1 MSSVLKKIALALL
14 LLNPLV
20 LSAGAKTPVAP
31 DCAKEATKAEQF
43 YLNGKTQ
50 LALYS
55 FDKCFKNNQ
64 KDKEAFLFFIKIL
77 PENSPSPYYEDL
89 LKTADTAL
97 KETSDNYIAYL
108 ALCKYYRNKKQIN
121 KALSNCKKALM
132 LEPIAYPVY
141 RELGL
146 TYKKTKNSEKAM
158 EYFKQ
163 AVELSS
169 NNYKVRFLLA
179 EEYLKANKNNL
190 ALKNYL
196 KAFRLLPPSE
206 KDTLFASTISKRV
219 KIAKDKL
226 AKKNK
231 FKQKK
236 TKTAKRIKVKKCI
249 DKANAYSDSDRLEE
263 ASAQISTCLKMDSFN
278 SKARMFSADILMRL
292 GKYENSIEAYKTTA
306 KTKETPR
313 EIRAFCQIKIGDI
326 YSKMKNNKLAIF
338 HYQKSLEINNV
349 DINALLKIAKCHEK
363 DSNHK
368 KALYYYERIIKVEPG
383 NTPINLKI
391 KELKVKTM
399 SNKDILAEM
408 KLRLFIDKKTETLS
422 KDIKDLFHLTRQAEN
437 RYAVDYLKDKN
448 VILTGNI
455 VNTRN
460 KAGKFKLLL
469 NARGFK
475 SYRWLMTREAIRFFE
490 KKEINLKTVFVLRD
504 KKGAIIFDKK
514 GNLTNEGLVAYW
526 EALEGEKSWL
536 MPYEKPPAN
545 TRQEKENKEIGKL
558 RKDGYREIIGA
569 ELAWLLKAT
578 DCPIDVLMLPEKDY
592 LRIVKTEKEV
602 RYFLC
607 YQTPS
612 TCSKTGHGAILAT
625 YMEKYRAGDRYI
637 PTGKTSTAF
646 FGTGAV
652 ERKNFCHEGK
662 IWGGK

>member
-14 LLNPLV
+14 LLKPLP
-20 LSAGAKTPVAP
+20 LSAGTKPPVAP
-31 DCAKEATKAEQF
+31 DCAKEAAKAEQL

-55 FDKCFKNNQ
+55 FDKCFKNNH

-97 KETSDNYIAYL
+97 KETTDNYIPYL

-121 KALSNCKKALM
+121 KALANCKKALL
-132 LEPIAYPVY
+132 LEPIAYPIY

-146 TYKKTKNSEKAM
+146 TYGKTKNSKKTM

-163 AVELSS
+163 EVELSS
-169 NNYKVRFLLA
+169 NNYKARYLLA

-196 KAFRLLPPSE
+196 KAFRLLPPSA
-206 KDTLFASTISKRV
+206 KNTLFASTILKRI
-219 KIAKDKL
+219 KIAKNKL
-226 AKKNK
+226 AKKDK

-236 TKTAKRIKVKKCI
+236 TKTAKRMKVKKCI
-249 DKANAYSDSDRLEE
+249 GKANTYSASDRLEK
-263 ASAQISTCLKMDSFN
+263 AYAQISTCLKMDNFN
-278 SKARMFSADILMRL
+278 SKARIFSADILRRL
-292 GKYENSIEAYKTTA
+292 GKYENSIDAYKTTA
-306 KTKETPR
+306 KAKQTPK

-338 HYQKSLEINNV
+338 HYQKSLEINKV
-349 DINALLKIAKCHEK
+349 DTNALLKIAKCHEK
-363 DSNHK
+363 NSNHK

-408 KLRLFIDKKTETLS
+408 KLRLCIDKKTETLN
-422 KDIKDLFHLTRQAEN
+422 KDIKDLFHLIKQAEN

-448 VILTGNI
+448 VILTRNI
-455 VNTRN
+455 INTRN
-460 KAGKFKLLL
+460 KAGEFKLLL
-469 NARGFK
+469 NARGFQ

-526 EALEGEKSWL
+526 EALESKKSWL

-545 TRQEKENKEIGKL
+545 TRQEKENEEIGKL

-569 ELAWLLKAT
+569 ELTWLLKAT
-578 DCPIDVLMLPEKDY
+578 DCPIEVLMPPEKDY
-592 LRIVKTEKEV
+592 LRIVKTEKEA

-612 TCSKTGHGAILAT
+612 ICSQSGHGAILAT
-625 YMEKYRAGDRYI
+625 YMEKYRAGDSYI